1 MISRLYL
8 INGHYAVFAPS
19 LRAALS
25 RFVVRHPGIRPR
37 IVTRRPIRG
46 LPGDRSP
53 D

>member
-1 MISRLYL
+1 MTSRLYL

-25 RFVVRHPGIRPR
+25 RFVARHPGIRPR
-37 IVTRRPIRG
+37 MVTRRPIRG

-53 D
+53 E